1 MPNQYNVRDL
11 TKLYQATLGHQP
23 LSQQQLEHYG
33 LQQQPNVQD
42 INRMTQSIIGGQ
54 RKEPIGHIT
63 SPVPISPGDKS
74 VPDHEQ
80 PMWTPANRQPF
91 QPTIQQPEP
100 MSLDEQMEVINR
112 RLDLKTD
119 PKISSVER
127 QIEEERL
134 AGIQQMGDV
143 RQAYDEGVSDLA
155 RQGRVGQQQL
165 AGIMQDRGIYD
176 AGMGADLS
184 TRLMSGF
191 KGAGLEL
198 AQEQARQ
205 LSDIAEYINLRTRHG
220 HEQIQEIMGQRADM
234 AADMLAEMHLQQQ
247 DRMDRLAQMEFE
259 RYLAQEAHDME
270 VWRSIV
276 DAYMWGEQFDQQAAN
291 QAWQQYMG
299 ERQMQL
305 SEEQAAWDRIKWM
318 NEFEAM
324 QELERL
330 RYNNEIEQQTF
341 NNLMSILQLEQQ
353 SAAYRAMY
361 G

>member
-1 MPNQYNVRDL
+1 MPNKYNVQDL

-23 LSQQQLEHYG
+23 LSEKQLQYYG

-42 INRMTQSIIGGQ
+42 INRMTQSILGGQ
-54 RKEPIGHIT
+54 RQQPSGHIT
-63 SPVPISPGDKS
+63 SPVPTSPGDRP
-74 VPDHEQ
+74 VPDRQE
-80 PMWTPANRQPF
+80 PMWTPANRQQF
-91 QPTIQQPEP
+91 EPTIQQPQP
-100 MSLDEQMEVINR
+100 MTLDEQMEVINR

-119 PKISSVER
+119 PAIASIER
-127 QIEEERL
+127 QMEEETMS
-134 AGIQQMGDV
+134 GMQQMGDV
-143 RQAYDEGVSDLA
+143 RQAYDEGVSDLH
-155 RQGRVGQQQL
+155 RQGRLGQQQL
-165 AGIMQDRGIYD
+165 SQINQARGIYD

-191 KGAGLEL
+191 QQRGLEL
-198 AQEQARQ
+198 GQEQARQ
-205 LSDIAEYINLRTRHG
+205 VSDIAEYINLRRRHG
-220 HEQIQEIMGQRADM
+220 HEEIREIMGQRGDM
-234 AADMLAEMHLQQQ
+234 AADMLADMHMQQQ
-247 DRMDRLAQMEFE
+247 DRTDRLAQQEFE
-259 RYLAQEAHDME
+259 RYLAQEAQDME
-270 VWRSIV
+270 AWRAIM

-305 SEEQAAWDRIKWM
+305 TEEQSAWDRIKWM

-330 RYNNEIEQQTF
+330 RYNNEIQQQTF

-353 SAAYRAMY
+353 SAAYKAMY